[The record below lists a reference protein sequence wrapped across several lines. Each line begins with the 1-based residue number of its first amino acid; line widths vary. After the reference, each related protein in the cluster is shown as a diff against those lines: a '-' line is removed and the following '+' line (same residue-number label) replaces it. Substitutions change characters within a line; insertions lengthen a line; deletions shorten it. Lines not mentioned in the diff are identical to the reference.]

1 VTTTARIV
9 LVRHGPS
16 AYVHQGGPIDVAG
29 AHAWRN
35 AYDLTGIQPDSR
47 APHALMQLAANARH
61 VVASDL
67 PRAIESAKRIA
78 PHREIVVSPLLRET
92 MLDVPRLPTRMPAVA
107 WEVLAHLVWGY
118 RVLRG
123 MDTTNADRAR
133 AIETANWL
141 AGLVADGSTAV
152 VVTHGVFRRQVSIQL
167 LARGWASTGRI
178 GGYDN
183 WSTWGFAHDTSS

>member
-1 VTTTARIV
+1 
-9 LVRHGPS
+9 
-16 AYVHQGGPIDVAG
+16 
-29 AHAWRN
+29 
-35 AYDLTGIQPDSR
+35 
-47 APHALMQLAANARH
+47 MQLAANARH
-61 VVASDL
+61 LVASDL

-92 MLDVPRLPTRMPAVA
+92 MLDVPRWPTRMPAVA
-107 WEVLAHLVWGY
+107 WEALAHLLWGY

>member
-1 VTTTARIV
+1 
-9 LVRHGPS
+9 
-16 AYVHQGGPIDVAG
+16 
-29 AHAWRN
+29 
-35 AYDLTGIQPDSR
+35 
-47 APHALMQLAANARH
+47 
-61 VVASDL
+61 
-67 PRAIESAKRIA
+67 
-78 PHREIVVSPLLRET
+78 
-92 MLDVPRLPTRMPAVA
+92 MPAVA
-107 WEVLAHLVWGY
+107 WEALAHLVWGY